1 MWGMFPPRFSLLG
14 LRPAVSSATP
24 SPAPPK
30 RFAEASWVRPGTV
43 SGKIHPPVGR
53 TRGEQLKR
61 NHEYADSALPVLL
74 LFCISPFP
82 RGFGGCNNK
91 HFPYGVLGAEPL
103 PAFFN
108 S

>member
-1 MWGMFPPRFSLLG
+1 MWGRFPPRFSHLG

-24 SPAPPK
+24 S
-30 RFAEASWVRPGTV
+30 WVRPGTIFF
-43 SGKIHPPVGR
+43 KIHTSDGR
-53 TRGEQLKR
+53 TRGEQLKH
-61 NHEYADSALPVLL
+61 NHEYVDSALPNLL

-103 PAFFN
+103 PGLYN
-108 S
+108 L